1 MFSHLGLMMTSER
14 HNVGMGVCAYE
25 SQKGVKNECVEK
37 KLLELV
43 ETTFLKKLCLIRVFV
58 IAVLVNTLVA

>member
-1 MFSHLGLMMTSER
+1 MMTSER
-14 HNVGMGVCAYE
+14 HNVGTGVCAYE
-25 SQKGVKNECVEK
+25 SQKEVKNECVEK

-58 IAVLVNTLVA
+58 IAVLVNTLVS

>member
-1 MFSHLGLMMTSER
+1 MFSRLGLMMTSER
-14 HNVGMGVCAYE
+14 CNVGTGVCVYE

-43 ETTFLKKLCLIRVFV
+43 ETTFLKNVCLIRVLV
-58 IAVLVNTLVA
+58 IAVLVNTLAA